1 MGMIRKTLSV
11 STVGLVSFRSKKERL
26 ARADRALRKAEHDL
40 DREHTSRLVAETRIG
55 AAEHR
60 LKRATGDA
68 ERASKRLAR
77 SKKNDRRA
85 GLVRDIVEDM
95 QPVGR
100 KAAKAARRS
109 ARDAK
114 VGAKRSL
121 KQAKGAALSAKEALA
136 PPVERAVARAS
147 EAIDSLSS

>member
-11 STVGLVSFRSKKERL
+11 STLGVVSFRSKKERL
-26 ARADRALRKAEHDL
+26 ARADRALRKAEHEL
-40 DREHTSRLVAETRIG
+40 DREHTSRVVAETRIS

-60 LKRATGDA
+60 LKHATADA
-68 ERASKRLAR
+68 ERASKRLER
-77 SKKNDRRA
+77 SKRNDRRA
-85 GLVRDIVEDM
+85 ALVREIVEDM

-121 KQAKGAALSAKEALA
+121 KQAKVAASSTKDALA
-136 PPVERAVARAS
+136 PHVERAVERAS